1 MPDFSQ
7 TRIQLRK
14 GTYSEWV
21 SSNPVLGVGEP
32 SYVTDSGI
40 FRIGN
45 GVDNW
50 SNLQNVGGATQED
63 LNAAIASLIDSAP
76 ETLDTLN
83 EIAAAIGDNAD
94 FISTFNTVSGV
105 AFYASGNALYN
116 ISEDTTPQLG
126 GDLDLNNNNII
137 GTGNITANSGNFD
150 QINFNTSLGEPNV
163 SAGQFAW
170 HENEGTL
177 ALGVSDSYA
186 MFVGEE
192 LHYRV
197 RNNTGSTIFAGT
209 PVYASGLTSGGNNR
223 IVVAPYVADG
233 NIREIRFMGLATEDF
248 DSGLNGY
255 TTHFGYIRNIDT
267 RGDASSNGTTNKL
280 WAAGEPAWVEG
291 DILYIHPTVAGKL
304 TKIEPKHSV
313 NVAIILNR
321 HENNGKIFVRPTSY
335 GHLNDNHDVNTS
347 GAANL
352 DGLVYNSSTDYWE
365 PKHVVQSDTTGITGA
380 SGVNNIVI
388 ISQEDYDAI
397 GSGNYDPNTVY
408 FVP

>member
-1 MPDFSQ
+1 MSAK
-7 TRIQLRK
+7 IQLRR
-14 GTYSEWV
+14 GSSSEWNAA
-21 SSNPVLGVGEP
+21 SPIVLASGEP
-32 SYVTDSGI
+32 AFVIDTNTLK
-40 FRIGN
+40 IGD
-45 GVDNW
+45 G
-50 SNLQNVGGATQED
+50 STEFANLESVGGGISQQD
-63 LNAAIASLIDSAP
+63 LDTAISNLIDSAP

-83 EIAAAIGDNAD
+83 EIAAAISDNASFFEAVAYSGGD
-94 FISTFNTVSGV
+94 ISQFNN
-105 AFYASGNALYN
+105 NAGYLQDVTD
-116 ISEDTTPQLG
+116 DTAPQLG

-150 QINFNTSLGEPNV
+150 QINFNTSLGEPDV

-197 RNNTGSTIFAGT
+197 RNNTGSTIRAGT
-209 PVYASGLTSGGNNR
+209 PVYASGITDGGNPR
-223 IVVAPYVADG
+223 ITVAPYIADG
-233 NIREIRFMGLATEDF
+233 SIREIYFMGLATEDF

-280 WAAGEPAWVEG
+280 WAAGEPAWAKG

-304 TKIEPKHSV
+304 TKIEPKHSI

-335 GHLNDNHDVNTS
+335 GHLDDNHDVDITNVAS
-347 GAANL
+347 G
-352 DGLVYNSSTDYWE
+352 DGLIYNSTTELWE
-365 PKHVVQSDTTGITGA
+365 NVGVPKSDPSSVHPNA
-380 SGVNNIVI
+380 SGVYNIVI
-388 ISQEDYDAI
+388 VDSATYSSITK
-397 GSGNYDPNTVY
+397 DPNTIY

>member
-126 GDLDLNNNNII
+126 GDLDLNNNDII

-150 QINFNTSLGEPNV
+150 QINFNTSLGEPDV

-170 HENEGTL
+170 YQNEGTL
-177 ALGVSDSYA
+177 ALGVSDTYA
-186 MFVGEE
+186 MFMGEE

-197 RNNTGSTIFAGT
+197 RNNTGSTILAGT
-209 PVYASGLTSGGNNR
+209 PVYASGITDGGNPR
-223 IVVAPYVADG
+223 ITVAPYVADG
-233 NIREIRFMGLATEDF
+233 SIRELYFMGLATEDF

-267 RGDASSNGTTNKL
+267 RGDASSNGYANKL
-280 WAAGEPAWVEG
+280 WADGEPAWAEG

-304 TKIEPKHSV
+304 TKIEPKHSI

-347 GAANL
+347 GVANL

-365 PKHVVQSDTTGITGA
+365 PKHVVQSDATGITGA
-380 SGVNNIVI
+380 TNVNNIVQ
-388 ISQEDYDAI
+388 ISQADYDAL
-397 GSGNYDPNTVY
+397 SSYDANTIY
-408 FVP
+408 FIT